1 MDSPTKTVDAGVSPR
16 KVTSSTRVIES
27 LHRELDDLKLEVLNY
42 KNKNAELK
50 KANEIV
56 TKRRNQLV
64 EQISNVKHEND
75 TVNSLLH
82 RKERRIASLEEQLN
96 EVACSS
102 DDLKFKLKSL
112 ETRCNKLQE
121 SEASSVAEY
130 ERIKIAYDIMVTSQK
145 EYRDYYTSE
154 IKSLKEKLEIY
165 IKEKDTQIQKNIT
178 LINKSD
184 ATIYRSIKS
193 IRLRS
198 KEIEEKYTKRD
209 QVLSGSLEKLQK
221 TVGFNTQGTQF
232 LLETSKTLFN
242 DVAKVL
248 KIGKVTFLDANRSE
262 GEESVNSYVT
272 SYPVEDKPE
281 EEPKSAVKKRSERH
295 NESEVRSASVEERV
309 RLLSKELNKAIPASD
324 RTVSVEPVRTKSA
337 VKLRAVSKLEEHT
350 LSSELSEDSRT
361 SRLFDEVKAS
371 GSTAST
377 EQTEPNSQIESSP
390 EPQVQGVLTISENN
404 KKRRRRRKKRG
415 RKASAINQAG
425 GTSDNESS

>member
-1 MDSPTKTVDAGVSPR
+1 MDSPTKTAEAGVSPR
-16 KVTSSTRVIES
+16 KATSSTRVIES
-27 LHRELDDLKLEVLNY
+27 LYRELDELKLEVLNY

-64 EQISNVKHEND
+64 EQLSNVKHEND

-96 EVACSS
+96 EVVCSS
-102 DDLKFKLKSL
+102 DDLKFKVKSL
-112 ETRCNKLQE
+112 EMRCNKLQD

-154 IKSLKEKLEIY
+154 IKRLKEKLEMY

-209 QVLSGSLEKLQK
+209 QEVSESMEKLQR
-221 TVGFNTQGTQF
+221 TVGFNTQDTQF
-232 LLETSKTLFN
+232 LLDTSKRLFD

-248 KIGKVTFLDANRSE
+248 NIGKVTFLDADLSE
-262 GEESVNSYVT
+262 GEESVNPYLTNELVG
-272 SYPVEDKPE
+272 YKVE
-281 EEPKSAVKKRSERH
+281 EEPKVAVKKRGERH
-295 NESEVRSASVEERV
+295 DESKARTASVEERV
-309 RLLSKELNKAIPASD
+309 RLLSKELNNAIPASD

-337 VKLRAVSKLEEHT
+337 GKLRAVSKSEEHA

-361 SRLFDEVKAS
+361 SRLFDEINAS
-371 GSTAST
+371 VSTAIP

-390 EPQVQGVLTISENN
+390 EPQVQGVLTVSESN
-404 KKRRRRRKKRG
+404 KKRRRRKKKRG
-415 RKASAINQAG
+415 RKASATNQAG
-425 GTSDNESS
+425 GASDNESS